1 MENGIENVVTTT
13 TTGTIPADLIANG
26 SITIPAQGIT
36 IQDVNVKPQEPTKA
50 EPKKDEKPA
59 NPELEKLKTA
69 LSKANSEAAEYRRML
84 REKQTE
90 QERAEADRLEQEKS
104 MREELEMLRKEKQVS
119 DYTAKCVAL
128 NFEPEL
134 AAQTANALADGNMD
148 AMFDCLKAFVEATT
162 TRLNNE
168 ALNRQP
174 GLSTG
179 IPPTKQSTDDADLN
193 NLRRYA
199 GLPIHR

>member
-1 MENGIENVVTTT
+1 MDEQNVYVANESSIKDGWVKREDVKDYPENATHEMVETAKT
-13 TTGTIPADLIANG
+13 
-26 SITIPAQGIT
+26 
-36 IQDVNVKPQEPTKA
+36 EPVKA
-50 EPKKDEKPA
+50 EKPVNA
-59 NPELEKLKTA
+59 EVDKLKAA
-69 LSKANSEAAEYRRML
+69 LSKANSEAAEYKRQL
-84 REKQTE
+84 REKQSASE
-90 QERAEADRLEQEKS
+90 REAAERAEQEKS

-174 GLSTG
+174 VLSTG

>member
-1 MENGIENVVTTT
+1 MDEQNVVTNEQTVVEQT
-13 TTGTIPADLIANG
+13 
-26 SITIPAQGIT
+26 
-36 IQDVNVKPQEPTKA
+36 EPEKTEPVKA
-50 EPKKDEKPA
+50 EKPVNA
-59 NPELEKLKTA
+59 EVDKLKAA
-69 LSKANSEAAEYRRML
+69 LSKANSEAAEYKRQL
-84 REKQTE
+84 REKQSASE
-90 QERAEADRLEQEKS
+90 REAAERAEQEKS